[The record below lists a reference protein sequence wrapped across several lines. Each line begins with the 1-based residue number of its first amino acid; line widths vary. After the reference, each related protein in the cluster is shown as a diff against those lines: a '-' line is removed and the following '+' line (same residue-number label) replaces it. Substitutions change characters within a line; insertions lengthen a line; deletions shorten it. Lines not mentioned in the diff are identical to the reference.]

1 MADLKIYKYLE
12 CSKGD
17 ISKYG
22 KRIAYSINTTE
33 NLTVFF
39 TLHSKTKTHHYSQFK
54 CEVQPIKR
62 KV

>member
-12 CSKGD
+12 CSKVD

-33 NLTVFF
+33 
-39 TLHSKTKTHHYSQFK
+39 KT
-54 CEVQPIKR
+54 
-62 KV
+62 

>member
-1 MADLKIYKYLE
+1 MAGIFIYMKIYKYLE

-33 NLTVFF
+33 
-39 TLHSKTKTHHYSQFK
+39 KTNCVSYSTQ
-54 CEVQPIKR
+54 
-62 KV
+62 